1 MLVVLEGQALVVSGT
16 SKCVLLLLL
25 HWDVVPHEYIVSD
38 IYRSSHMN
46 MNALGLVSSYDR
58 KRRRENH
65 HAGELPCTLQM
76 THMLLLFRSLENCE
90 SVDTVLL
97 CILCTE
103 SAEAFPIVLYL

>member
-25 HWDVVPHEYIVSD
+25 HWDVVPHEYIISN
-38 IYRSSHMN
+38 IYRSSRMH

-65 HAGELPCTLQM
+65 QC
-76 THMLLLFRSLENCE
+76 C
-90 SVDTVLL
+90 
-97 CILCTE
+97 
-103 SAEAFPIVLYL
+103 